1 MAAVAFLVPAGFVL
15 IGIAGLDPEQA
26 WRASVNCLAA
36 VGLAS
41 IGYWAI
47 GFALQF
53 GGVGLVYRL
62 PELEMLVWEW
72 SALSPSWGTGWGMAG
87 LSGWFLSGPDIA
99 PMIYALFLAHLPWA
113 ITAAI
118 LPVLAIRG
126 RAPSIVVLV
135 LSLFVGS
142 ILYPI
147 AGNWVQGG
155 GWLSAIGR
163 NMNLGHGVID
173 FGGAGTV
180 HLVVGAFG
188 LSALVAWVP
197 RREQIPIT
205 EVKLP
210 PVQLPLLAIVGS
222 FMILGGTVG
231 WLWSNPLQVNGL
243 TEVALMRGTINSIL
257 AAGGGALI
265 PIAYTWFVTG
275 QSDPTVS
282 ARGLAAGSIAG
293 LAAGPF
299 VEPFSAFLIGFL
311 AGGTVPFV
319 LFVTDGI
326 LRLDDATGAVHMN
339 TVPAIIGLLMAGL
352 FADGAVGSG
361 WQETGIDRY
370 LGVTGQGVT
379 GLFAAHG
386 FQSDFPSQLQAQV
399 IGIMSLGL
407 WGMVLGIVVCS
418 PLALLIRG
426 FEHSFDRTTREPATE
441 AISEREPVRPDGFT
455 NLHDI
460 DLSRDLSQ
468 DLTETQTRSQVA
480 SPQTTSPVRRNLPPL
495 IRRRNEE
502 QMSSSQEIE
511 ERIEP
516 FQES

>member
-1 MAAVAFLVPAGFVL
+1 MAALALMVPAGFVL
-15 IGIAGLDPEQA
+15 IGVAGLASEQA
-26 WRASVNCLAA
+26 WRATINCLAA
-36 VGLAS
+36 VGLTS

-53 GGVGLVYRL
+53 GGVGLVYIL
-62 PELEMLVWEW
+62 PELEILVWEW
-72 SALSPSWGTGWGMAG
+72 SALSLSWGSDWGMAG
-87 LSGWFLSGPDIA
+87 LSGWFLSGSDIA
-99 PMIYALFLAHLPWA
+99 PMVYALFLAHLPWA

-126 RAPSIVVLV
+126 RAPSMVVLI

-147 AGNWVQGG
+147 AGNWIQGG
-155 GWLSAIGR
+155 GWLSALGR
-163 NMNLGHGVID
+163 NMNLGHGVVD

-180 HLVVGAFG
+180 HLVIGTFG

-197 RREQIPIT
+197 RRKQIAIT
-205 EVKLP
+205 EVELP
-210 PVQLPLLAIVGS
+210 PVQLPLLATVGS
-222 FMILGGTVG
+222 FMILGGTIG

-243 TEVALMRGTINSIL
+243 NEVALMRGTINSIL

-265 PIAYTWFVTG
+265 PIVYTWFVTG

-282 ARGLAAGSIAG
+282 ARGLAAGSIAS

-299 VEPFSAFLIGFL
+299 VEPFSAFVIGLL

-326 LRLDDATGAVHMN
+326 LGLDDATGAVHMN
-339 TVPAIIGLLMAGL
+339 TIPAIIGLLMAGL

-379 GLFAAHG
+379 GLFAARG
-386 FQSDFPSQLQAQV
+386 FQPDFPSQLQAQV
-399 IGIMSLGL
+399 IGIMSFGL
-407 WGMVLGIVVCS
+407 WGMIAGILVCL
-418 PLALLIRG
+418 PLALLMRG
-426 FEHSFDRTTREPATE
+426 FEQSSDRSKMELATE
-441 AISEREPVRPDGFT
+441 AIPEKAPAPLDDFT

-460 DLSRDLSQ
+460 DLSRESN
-468 DLTETQTRSQVA
+468 RY
-480 SPQTTSPVRRNLPPL
+480 RNPSSNYVSSNYPP
-495 IRRRNEE
+495 
-502 QMSSSQEIE
+502 
-511 ERIEP
+511 P
-516 FQES
+516 PESG